1 VALHA
6 ISLDARLY
14 EQDQLRSGA
23 EQGNAGEGSQ
33 STGRLAA
40 GNQFGAIVDR
50 LLVGA

>member
-1 VALHA
+1 MALHA
-6 ISLDARLY
+6 VSLDARLY
-14 EQDQLRSGA
+14 EQDQLRSEG

-40 GNQFGAIVDR
+40 GNQFGAIVGR